1 MLNIFLQKLSK
12 RYRPKAAAVISVQL
26 AVLTVLL
33 VSFWLNSRTS
43 KETILL
49 SKADKRQSSSQLPKA
64 LLPIPGWLMEEAFR
78 LDLNS
83 CQSELP
89 LSWIDLLSL
98 LGASC
103 EGDFSHVQSKD
114 INALADSIRSGT
126 SVEKLAETLPDW
138 PWYRNAYD
146 AVLGSLT
153 GYFRQEIDA
162 DGAPGAA
169 PVPQETASSLGEAAG
184 SLGETAGSLGEAAGS
199 LGEAAGSLGEAPDK
213 VWVTKYGL
221 KAFHPIAKDFPFVK
235 AEGFAGSGLC
245 GRKESH
251 KGVDLTGQEGTPL
264 IAAESGVIDSMGW
277 DPENGWQLTL
287 KSQDGKRL
295 YLYGHLRKN
304 YPFQSGLSKGSFVT
318 AGDVIGYLGKTGN
331 SAKENTDGTAVPH
344 LHFALMLLSEPDSG
358 IWIDAGELLS
368 FLEMNQ
374 SQVKKAENPMEWT
387 RIYRQAELD
396 EEPL

>member
-1 MLNIFLQKLSK
+1 MLNFFLQKLSK
-12 RYRPKAAAVISVQL
+12 LYRPKAAAVISVQL
-26 AVLTVLL
+26 AILTVLL

-43 KETILL
+43 KETVLL
-49 SKADKRQSSSQLPKA
+49 SKTDKRQSSSQLQKT

-114 INALADSIRSGT
+114 LNALADSIRSGT
-126 SVEKLAETLPDW
+126 SVEKLAETLPGL
-138 PWYRNAYD
+138 PRYRNAYNV
-146 AVLGSLT
+146 VLGSLT

-169 PVPQETASSLGEAAG
+169 QVPQETAGSLGEATG
-184 SLGETAGSLGEAAGS
+184 SLGEATGSLGEAAGS
-199 LGEAAGSLGEAPDK
+199 LGKAPDK

-235 AEGFAGSGLC
+235 VEGFAGSGLC

-264 IAAESGVIDSMGW
+264 IAVESGVIDSMGW

-331 SAKENTDGTAVPH
+331 SAEENTDGTAVPH

-387 RIYRQAELD
+387 RVYRQAELD

>member
-43 KETILL
+43 KETVLL
-49 SKADKRQSSSQLPKA
+49 SKADKRQSSFQLPKA

-114 INALADSIRSGT
+114 LNALADSIRSGT

-138 PWYRNAYD
+138 PRYRNAYD

-169 PVPQETASSLGEAAG
+169 PVPQETSGSLTEAAG
-184 SLGETAGSLGEAAGS
+184 SLE
-199 LGEAAGSLGEAPDK
+199 EAAGSLGEAPDK

-358 IWIDAGELLS
+358 IWIDAGELLT

-374 SQVKKAENPMEWT
+374 SQVKKAENSMEWT
-387 RIYRQAELD
+387 RVYRQAELN
-396 EEPL
+396 EKPL

>member
-1 MLNIFLQKLSK
+1 
-12 RYRPKAAAVISVQL
+12 
-26 AVLTVLL
+26 
-33 VSFWLNSRTS
+33 
-43 KETILL
+43 
-49 SKADKRQSSSQLPKA
+49 
-64 LLPIPGWLMEEAFR
+64 MEEAFR

-98 LGASC
+98 LGAAC
-103 EGDFSHVQSKD
+103 EGDFSRVQSKD
-114 INALADSIRSGT
+114 LNALADSIRSGT

-138 PWYRNAYD
+138 PRYRNAYD

-169 PVPQETASSLGEAAG
+169 PVPQETSGSLTEAAG
-184 SLGETAGSLGEAAGS
+184 SLEEAAGS
-199 LGEAAGSLGEAPDK
+199 LEEAPDK

-358 IWIDAGELLS
+358 IWIDAGELLT

-374 SQVKKAENPMEWT
+374 SQVEKSRKFYGVDPRLPAGRIKRKTSIGVSSLKKLP
-387 RIYRQAELD
+387 RQLHRHPHQLPQRQIPTADYVMLAAVD
-396 EEPL
+396 RKKDSSSPGSARWRRPLPA

>member
-43 KETILL
+43 KETVLL
-49 SKADKRQSSSQLPKA
+49 SKADKRQSSSQLQNA

-103 EGDFSHVQSKD
+103 KGDFSHVQSKD
-114 INALADSIRSGT
+114 LNALADSIRLGT

-138 PWYRNAYD
+138 PRYRNAYD

-169 PVPQETASSLGEAAG
+169 PVPQETSGSLTEAAG
-184 SLGETAGSLGEAAGS
+184 SLE
-199 LGEAAGSLGEAPDK
+199 EAAGSLGEAPDK

-235 AEGFAGSGLC
+235 VEGFAGSGLC

-331 SAKENTDGTAVPH
+331 SAEENTDGTAVPH

-374 SQVKKAENPMEWT
+374 SQVKKAENSMEWT
-387 RIYRQAELD
+387 RVYRQAELN